1 MEKLT
6 LQQLESFLWESADII
21 RGKLDASEFKDYIFG
36 MMFLKRLSDSFDE
49 EQERIIQYYIDSG
62 KSEEDAQ
69 SLAKD
74 SEEYVDTFYI
84 PKKAHWSHIKDLHN
98 DIGAELNKATELIEE
113 TNPTIEGVL
122 TTIDFNIKDKLNDK
136 VLRDMISH
144 YGKYRLRNEDFENPD
159 LMGSAYE
166 YLIKMFADSA
176 GKKRW

>member
-1 MEKLT
+1 MN
-6 LQQLESFLWESADII
+6 
-21 RGKLDASEFKDYIFG
+21 G

-49 EQERIIQYYIDSG
+49 EQERITQYYIDNG

-69 SLAKD
+69 SLAQD
-74 SEEYVDTFYI
+74 SEEYVDTFYV
-84 PKKAHWSHIKDLHN
+84 PTKAHWSHIKDLHN

-144 YGKYRLRNEDFENPD
+144 YGKYRL
-159 LMGSAYE
+159 
-166 YLIKMFADSA
+166 
-176 GKKRW
+176 